1 MAATRAAWARPP
13 WLVAGILVVVAAA
26 LGVIVFAVLPGAK
39 DHRHNSVGNSAL
51 SGDERAAMQAARIE
65 TVNLLTYARKTFD
78 ADWARALSGATG
90 QLKSDLQSDK
100 ATTQDNL
107 TKNKF
112 DLTATVSDV
121 GLAGGDARS
130 GFQVLVVASGH
141 RVDDSGTPSAAI
153 PSRLQLTMTNVKGK
167 WLASDLQG
175 TELS

>member
-13 WLVAGILVVVAAA
+13 WLVAAILAVVAAT

-39 DHRHNSVGNSAL
+39 HHRHNSVGNSAL
-51 SGDERAAMQAARIE
+51 SSDERAAMQAARIE

-90 QLKSDLQSDK
+90 QLKSDLQTDK
-100 ATTQDNL
+100 TTTLDNL

-112 DLTATVSDV
+112 DVTATVSDV
-121 GLAGGDARS
+121 ALAGGDAKS
-130 GFQVLVVASGH
+130 GYQVLVVASGH

-153 PSRLQLTMTNVKGK
+153 PSRLQLTMTRVHGK
-167 WLASDLQG
+167 WLASDLVG
-175 TELS
+175 GVS